1 MFTGIVERTGV
12 VSERDDLS
20 SGAALIRI
28 SAPGLLDGVRH
39 GDSIS
44 VDGVCLTVANLVQ
57 PGSGPAE
64 SGQGAS
70 GEPSEFIADVMPE
83 TLRRSTLGR
92 LQAGASVNLE
102 RALRADARLGGH
114 VVAGHVDAVGELLS
128 REPGDKWDVLTFA
141 VPDEMGRFL
150 AEKGSVAVNGVS
162 LTVVAVSAPGEQPQA
177 FSVSLIPTTLSETN
191 LGGLVPGDAVNIEVD
206 TIARYVA
213 RLLEFDR

>member
-28 SAPGLLDGVRH
+28 SAPGLLEDVRH

-44 VDGVCLTVANLVQ
+44 VDGVCLTVATLVG
-57 PGSGPAE
+57 PGSGP
-64 SGQGAS
+64 GAS

-114 VVAGHVDAVGELLS
+114 VVAGHVDAVGELLT

-162 LTVVAVSAPGEQPQA
+162 LTVVAVSEPGDQPQT

-191 LGGLVPGDAVNIEVD
+191 LGGLVPGDEVNIEVD